1 MKNPANGKEIIVEA
15 AKVADSNICE
25 YAATFTAQM
34 LSEIGQADTATVS
47 LVADGNVLATVG
59 NISLGKDKDKAAANV
74 IDNFDYYAGSDGLLQ
89 SAYTENSA
97 GGCSSSF
104 TLSADH
110 KADGVYGGAL
120 HYQLNTA
127 KSEVWTGQNK
137 TLEDLDLSAY
147 NAITMWVDPDGMGQ
161 KLVIQ
166 LADDSGEEF
175 EVYLSD
181 FVKGT
186 EASYVTIPFSAFKGK
201 KSGTLNTAKIT
212 RFAIWCNSIIPEG
225 YTGDWKVDSVIYF
238 DGIEA
243 FTADDALLA
252 QADADG
258 LIFTKESPIKKGENQ
273 PEGPKQDTPKEDNT
287 NTENNT
293 AGTSGSS
300 NSSQV
305 ENTVNWSAA
314 KEQITAKA
322 ENGAAENLN
331 FVSTGETKIPVEVLG
346 SIQESNVTLALHNG
360 NGVAMSISGQDLKNV
375 DFSKIQNIDLTVTK
389 DGDCITVRDTG
400 NFAVPVNMHIS
411 MGSENAG
418 KYANLY
424 RRNAENGQWEFC
436 GSFRITENGQAMFAL
451 ICGGEYR
458 ASVTIEAVKETVG
471 LHGIGYKVKAG
482 DTLTKI
488 AAKHRISLAE
498 LIRKN
503 PQIKNINKIRP
514 GQTIRF

>member
-1 MKNPANGKEIIVEA
+1 M
-15 AKVADSNICE
+15 
-25 YAATFTAQM
+25 
-34 LSEIGQADTATVS
+34 
-47 LVADGNVLATVG
+47 
-59 NISLGKDKDKAAANV
+59 
-74 IDNFDYYAGSDGLLQ
+74 
-89 SAYTENSA
+89 
-97 GGCSSSF
+97 
-104 TLSADH
+104 
-110 KADGVYGGAL
+110 
-120 HYQLNTA
+120 
-127 KSEVWTGQNK
+127 
-137 TLEDLDLSAY
+137 
-147 NAITMWVDPDGMGQ
+147 
-161 KLVIQ
+161 
-166 LADDSGEEF
+166 
-175 EVYLSD
+175 
-181 FVKGT
+181 
-186 EASYVTIPFSAFKGK
+186 TIPFSAFKGK

-225 YTGDWKVDSVIYF
+225 HTGDWKVDSVIYF

-243 FTADDALLA
+243 FTADDALLE

-322 ENGAAENLN
+322 ANGAAENLN
-331 FVSTGETKIPVEVLG
+331 FVSTGETKIPVEVLR
-346 SIQESNVTLALHNG
+346 SIQGSNVTLALHNG
-360 NGVAMSISGQDLKNV
+360 NGVAMSISGWDLKNA
-375 DFSKIQNIDLTVTK
+375 DFAKIQNIDLTVTK

-411 MGSENAG
+411 MGAENAG

-458 ASVTIEAVKETVG
+458 TSVTIEAVKETVG

-488 AAKHRISLAE
+488 AAKHRISLVE

-503 PQIKNINKIRP
+503 PQIKDINKIRP